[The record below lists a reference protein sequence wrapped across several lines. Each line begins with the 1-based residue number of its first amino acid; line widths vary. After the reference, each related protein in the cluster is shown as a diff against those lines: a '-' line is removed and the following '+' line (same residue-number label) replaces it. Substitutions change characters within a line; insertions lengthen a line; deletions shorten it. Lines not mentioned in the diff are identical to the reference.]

1 MNYRKVYIDIINK
14 AKKDNRSKKNGYYEK
29 HHILLK
35 SIYPLWAKNK
45 SNIVLLTTR
54 EHFFCHLL
62 LLKIYRNDPMKY
74 KKMAYALFKF
84 QINPH
89 HDYKISSREYEIIR
103 KNLAIATSIN
113 FKGKKQ
119 RKEWIEKRV
128 AAMIKT
134 KEKNPQKWTESQR
147 KFMIKWFEDN
157 KEFLSKRKKEGWTK
171 EVKENFSKSR
181 KEWFEKQKEKDS
193 DFWSK
198 KQKSL
203 FSSPELRE
211 KLSTS
216 KKGKV
221 LYVNKETGEKHYY
234 INGEQPNEYIVVSK
248 KHISRLSIEEVR
260 NKYLNYKLNG
270 GELNWN
276 DFQKKIKEDTIDI

>member
-1 MNYRKVYIDIINK
+1 MNYRKVYIDIVNK

-29 HHILLK
+29 HHILPK
-35 SIYPLWAKNK
+35 SIYPLWAKKK
-45 SNIVLLTTR
+45 SNIVLLTAR

-62 LLKIYRNDPMKY
+62 LLKIYRNDPVKY

-89 HDYKISSREYEIIR
+89 HDYKISSKEYEIIR

-134 KEKNPQKWTESQR
+134 KEKNPQKWTENQR

-211 KLSTS
+211 KLSTA

-234 INGEQPNEYIVVSK
+234 INGEQPSEYTVVSK
-248 KHISRLSIEEVR
+248 KHIPRLSIEEVR